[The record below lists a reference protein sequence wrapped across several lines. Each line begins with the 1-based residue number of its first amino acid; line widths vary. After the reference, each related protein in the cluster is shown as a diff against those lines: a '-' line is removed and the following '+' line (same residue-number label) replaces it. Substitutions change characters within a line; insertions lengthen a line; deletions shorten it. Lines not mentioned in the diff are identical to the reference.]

1 MNYKNNPNWDKL
13 TDLMKKRIE
22 LREKGYSYQE
32 IADLEHKSRSSIQQ
46 SIKRSY
52 FLLGIKEPDIKG
64 ILKKEIDKTVDIDG
78 IRNQML
84 EEFNKQGI
92 REFIKEIVKRDDVK
106 EILKEE
112 FKKELDEEK
121 DDR

>member
-1 MNYKNNPNWDKL
+1 MIDEKNPNWNKL
-13 TDLMKKRIE
+13 TELMKKRVE

-32 IADLEHKSRSSIQQ
+32 IADLEKKSRSSIQQ

-52 FLLGIKEPDIKG
+52 FLLGRTEPDMKDE
-64 ILKKEIDKTVDIDG
+64 LQLEIDQSVEVKRVRDE
-78 IRNQML
+78 ML

-92 REFIKEIVKRDDVK
+92 REFIKEMIKREDVR

-112 FKKELDEEK
+112 FKKELEIEK
-121 DDR
+121 DQ